1 MFIININSIYFN
13 DNIDCYYLPFFIT
26 TTTNNIIIT
35 INITI
40 VYIMIK
46 FIVNII
52 TTRKIKVFLN

>member
-1 MFIININSIYFN
+1 MFIVKINSIYFN
-13 DNIDCYYLPFFIT
+13 DNIDCYYLPLFIT
-26 TTTNNIIIT
+26 TTTNNSIIT

-40 VYIMIK
+40 IYIMII